1 MKNSNIHKLVI
12 SSIFATFVTIS
23 TFLGI
28 TIPIGEINTTFH
40 LGNIV
45 CLLAG
50 IILGPIY
57 GGFSAAIGSSIFDIL
72 SPIYIT
78 STPFTFIFK
87 FIMAFLT
94 GKIAYSKNKNG
105 NYQFYN
111 ILGAVIGSS
120 VYIILRAIKSFLVN
134 LYVLKMEPLTAILIT
149 SNGLLLSIIKTA
161 FSIMAVAA
169 LLPIIQKKL
178 IKQNF
183 M

>member
-1 MKNSNIHKLVI
+1 
-12 SSIFATFVTIS
+12 
-23 TFLGI
+23 
-28 TIPIGEINTTFH
+28 
-40 LGNIV
+40 
-45 CLLAG
+45 
-50 IILGPIY
+50 
-57 GGFSAAIGSSIFDIL
+57 
-72 SPIYIT
+72 
-78 STPFTFIFK
+78 
-87 FIMAFLT
+87 MAFLT